1 MYINAKRVDMGKL
14 DIKISLA
21 NRLYPMKIDENEEK
35 IIRVSA
41 IKIEKML
48 KIFKE
53 KYSVKD
59 DQDLLAMCAL
69 QLCVKLEKNEFNES
83 EIEEKIIQGLDEIS
97 ENINKSF

>member
-1 MYINAKRVDMGKL
+1 MGKL

-69 QLCVKLEKNEFNES
+69 QLCVKLEKNEFNVS
-83 EIEEKIIQGLDEIS
+83 EFEEKIIQGLDEIS
-97 ENINKSF
+97 ENIKESF

>member
-1 MYINAKRVDMGKL
+1 MGKL

-69 QLCVKLEKNEFNES
+69 QLCVKLEKNEFNMS
-83 EIEEKIIQGLDEIS
+83 EFEEKIIQGLDEIS
-97 ENINKSF
+97 ENINESF

>member
-1 MYINAKRVDMGKL
+1 MGKL

-21 NRLYPMKIDENEEK
+21 NRFYPMKIDESEEK

-69 QLCVKLEKNEFNES
+69 QLCVKLEKNEFNDS

-97 ENINKSF
+97 ENINECF

>member
-1 MYINAKRVDMGKL
+1 MGKL

-69 QLCVKLEKNEFNES
+69 QLCVKLEKSEFNVS
-83 EIEEKIIQGLDEIS
+83 EIEEKIIKGLDEIS
-97 ENINKSF
+97 ENINESF

>member
-1 MYINAKRVDMGKL
+1 MGKL

-97 ENINKSF
+97 ENINEIF

>member
-1 MYINAKRVDMGKL
+1 MGKL

-21 NRLYPMKIDENEEK
+21 NRFYPMKIDENEEK

-83 EIEEKIIQGLDEIS
+83 EIEEKIIQGLNEIS
-97 ENINKSF
+97 EHINETL

>member
-1 MYINAKRVDMGKL
+1 MGKL

-69 QLCVKLEKNEFNES
+69 QLCVKLEKNEFNVS
-83 EIEEKIIQGLDEIS
+83 EFEEKIIQGLDEIS
-97 ENINKSF
+97 ENINESF

>member
-1 MYINAKRVDMGKL
+1 MGKL

-53 KYSVKD
+53 K
-59 DQDLLAMCAL
+59 
-69 QLCVKLEKNEFNES
+69 
-83 EIEEKIIQGLDEIS
+83 
-97 ENINKSF
+97 

>member
-1 MYINAKRVDMGKL
+1 MGKL

-21 NRLYPMKIDENEEK
+21 NRFYPMKIDENEEK

-97 ENINKSF
+97 ENINESF